1 MPTVFRAPWILP
13 IAQPPIANGWVA
25 VENGRIAAVGGAGD
39 APPGETGEGNVEGAI
54 LPGLVN
60 AHTHLELSW
69 MRGQV
74 PPAPSM
80 PQWVERLMALR
91 RTVGHEPRE
100 PIVEAIR
107 EARAAGTS
115 LVGDVTNTLAAYEP
129 LADSELSA
137 AIFRELLGFDVPDAG
152 AVVAAAR
159 DQLDALTPIAWLR
172 PSIVPHA
179 PYSVSPSLLRAI
191 AGERHEAPLS
201 IHLAES
207 SEEVE
212 LLRTGAGAWRDL
224 LARLGVWSE
233 AWRPPGNGPV
243 DYIAANGLLTERL
256 LAVHCV
262 QLTDPELERLA
273 AAGATV
279 VTCPRSN
286 RWTGAGLP
294 PIERF
299 YASGVRVAVGTDSL
313 ASVEDLNVFAE
324 LKMMRDLAPR
334 LAAGEILA
342 SATRYG
348 AEGLGFGDQLGTIE
362 AGKRAELIAV
372 RLPAGV
378 KDVEEY
384 LVSGIEPSQVMWLGT
399 EHAPR

>member
-1 MPTVFRAPWILP
+1 MPTIFRAPWILP

-25 VENGRIAAVGGAGD
+25 VENGRIAAIGVPGD
-39 APPGETGEGNVEGAI
+39 APPKADREHDLDAAI

-91 RTVGHEPRE
+91 RTVGHEPPE

-115 LVGDVTNTLAAYEP
+115 LVGDLTNTLAAYEP

-137 AIFRELLGFDVPDAG
+137 AIFRELLGFDVPDAD

-159 DQLDALTPIAWLR
+159 EQLDALTPIAWLR

-191 AGERHEAPLS
+191 AGEQHETPLS

-224 LARLGVWSE
+224 LAR
-233 AWRPPGNGPV
+233 
-243 DYIAANGLLTERL
+243 
-256 LAVHCV
+256 
-262 QLTDPELERLA
+262 
-273 AAGATV
+273 
-279 VTCPRSN
+279 
-286 RWTGAGLP
+286 
-294 PIERF
+294 
-299 YASGVRVAVGTDSL
+299 
-313 ASVEDLNVFAE
+313 
-324 LKMMRDLAPR
+324 
-334 LAAGEILA
+334 
-342 SATRYG
+342 
-348 AEGLGFGDQLGTIE
+348 
-362 AGKRAELIAV
+362 
-372 RLPAGV
+372 
-378 KDVEEY
+378 
-384 LVSGIEPSQVMWLGT
+384 
-399 EHAPR
+399 